1 MDEKNEQAIAWKL
14 AESKSTEYDALDDIE
29 WDKVMSKLSGHKIP
43 TQMIV
48 RDYSHSPKAKAIRL
62 ARKFIGFE
70 LKPSY
75 FSVAC
80 DNLDDA
86 VRLHDDGDVDL
97 LNFHEQ
103 EVTA

>member
-1 MDEKNEQAIAWKL
+1 MDEKNEQAIAW
-14 AESKSTEYDALDDIE
+14 
-29 WDKVMSKLSGHKIP
+29 
-43 TQMIV
+43 
-48 RDYSHSPKAKAIRL
+48 
-62 ARKFIGFE
+62 KFIGFE

>member
-29 WDKVMSKLSGHKIP
+29 WDKVMSKLSGH
-43 TQMIV
+43 
-48 RDYSHSPKAKAIRL
+48 
-62 ARKFIGFE
+62 FE

>member
-1 MDEKNEQAIAWKL
+1 MTTKGVRTVDEKNEQAIAW
-14 AESKSTEYDALDDIE
+14 
-29 WDKVMSKLSGHKIP
+29 
-43 TQMIV
+43 
-48 RDYSHSPKAKAIRL
+48 
-62 ARKFIGFE
+62 KFIGFE